1 MEKTEVTEVKRIK
14 AQLDST
20 QQRREAYL
28 QGLRQVKEKEQLE
41 SALKEARTL
50 DVAMQADTLEALL
63 KFLDDF
69 PQGKLRP
76 DAVSALELLG
86 GVWW

>member
-1 MEKTEVTEVKRIK
+1 MEKTEVTEVERMK

-28 QGLRQVKEKEQLE
+28 HRLRQVKEQLE
-41 SALKEARTL
+41 SALKEARAL
-50 DVAMQADTLEALL
+50 DVAMQAGTLEALL
-63 KFLDDF
+63 KFLNDF

-76 DAVSALELLG
+76 DAVSALELSLIHI
-86 GVWW
+86 

>member
-1 MEKTEVTEVKRIK
+1 MEKTEVTEVERMK

-41 SALKEARTL
+41 SALKEAR
-50 DVAMQADTLEALL
+50 A
-63 KFLDDF
+63 
-69 PQGKLRP
+69 R
-76 DAVSALELLG
+76 DAGYG
-86 GVWW
+86 GRYDESSL

>member
-1 MEKTEVTEVKRIK
+1 MIIHKLFFSLTLCLMLLSFIGCSVEKTEVTEVERMK

-41 SALKEARTL
+41 SALKEAR
-50 DVAMQADTLEALL
+50 AREA
-63 KFLDDF
+63 
-69 PQGKLRP
+69 GY
-76 DAVSALELLG
+76 G
-86 GVWW
+86 GRYDESSL